1 MTEEL
6 DAVFFDAGGTLWDV
20 QPSPVEMFGKAL
32 SRRGAN
38 VELSSLAEARRKAD
52 WLFDKEFAKLTPSNE
67 DEFWIR
73 YDEFVLKELGLD
85 MDAAELALE
94 LNDEIGSVMNKVES
108 WTAFPDAH
116 PLLAKLERR
125 DLVVGLISNATV
137 LARRV
142 LDNLDMTKYFDHIV
156 LSDEV
161 RVRKPNPEIFW
172 IAAKQAGVLPS
183 RSLYIGDKLATD
195 IVGARAAGFNAMLV
209 DRANVFPDA
218 NVIKFRDLRS
228 VQAYL

>member
-20 QPSPVEMFGKAL
+20 QPSPDEMLGRAL

-38 VELSSLAEARRKAD
+38 IDPKLVAEARRKAD
-52 WLFDKEFAKLTPSNE
+52 WLFDKEFAKLTDATE
-67 DEFWIR
+67 GRFWIN
-73 YDEFVLKELGLD
+73 YDQFVLKELGLD
-85 MDAAELALE
+85 IDAAELASE
-94 LNDEIGSVMNKVES
+94 LNEEIGSVMNKVES

-116 PLLAKLERR
+116 PLLARLEKR
-125 DLVVGLISNATV
+125 DLVVGLISNATE

-161 RVRKPNPEIFW
+161 KVRKPNPEIFW
-172 IAAKQAGVLPS
+172 IAAKKAGVLPS
-183 RSLYIGDKLATD
+183 RSLYIGDRLATD

-209 DRANVFPDA
+209 DRTNVFPDA